1 MSIAVGFFHLLKSNL
16 FVELE
21 NLISSLLEAVLQVLV
36 LLLKD
41 AKGRV
46 FLTFILIFRREA

>member
-21 NLISSLLEAVLQVLV
+21 DLISSLLEAVLQVLV

-41 AKGRV
+41 AKGRI
-46 FLTFILIFRREA
+46 FLTLILIFRREV